1 MTCGCGQR
9 YIQSTKVNGISVLNS
24 MYLSLFKLCA
34 EKISYMTLANS
45 LIASIA
51 LKLNYFLYD
60 ALVTSAGHLR

>member
-1 MTCGCGQR
+1 
-9 YIQSTKVNGISVLNS
+9 